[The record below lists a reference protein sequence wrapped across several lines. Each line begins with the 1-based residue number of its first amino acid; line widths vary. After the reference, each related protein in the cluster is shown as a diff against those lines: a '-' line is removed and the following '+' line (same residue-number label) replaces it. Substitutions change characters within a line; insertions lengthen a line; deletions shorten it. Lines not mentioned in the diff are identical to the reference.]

1 MAVVVYKM
9 PPLLDS
15 LVLLQQHYMET
26 QGEIGCH
33 RKVLVV
39 GPVVAAGDVAVEA
52 EAEAEDDVVVVD
64 GDVGRGHWKPMKW
77 ELHPTKLAAVEAE
90 CAQPMPP
97 IRPRREVVVE
107 DLNPL
112 DSQNRNPIELMMVLS
127 PLPFVVMNWSDC
139 PVID

>member
-39 GPVVAAGDVAVEA
+39 GPGDVAVEA
-52 EAEAEDDVVVVD
+52 EDDVVVD
-64 GDVGRGHWKPMKW
+64 GDVGRGHWRPMKW
-77 ELHPTKLAAVEAE
+77 ELHPTEPAAVEAE

-97 IRPRREVVVE
+97 IRPRREVVVVVVE

>member
-39 GPVVAAGDVAVEA
+39 GPGDVAVEA
-52 EAEAEDDVVVVD
+52 EDDVVVD
-64 GDVGRGHWKPMKW
+64 GDVGRGHWRPMKW
-77 ELHPTKLAAVEAE
+77 ELHPTEPAAVEAE

-97 IRPRREVVVE
+97 IRPRREVVVVE
-107 DLNPL
+107 NLNPL

>member
-39 GPVVAAGDVAVEA
+39 GPGVAAGDVAVEA
-52 EAEAEDDVVVVD
+52 EDDVVVD

>member
-1 MAVVVYKM
+1 M
-9 PPLLDS
+9 
-15 LVLLQQHYMET
+15 
-26 QGEIGCH
+26 
-33 RKVLVV
+33 
-39 GPVVAAGDVAVEA
+39 
-52 EAEAEDDVVVVD
+52 
-64 GDVGRGHWKPMKW
+64 W
-77 ELHPTKLAAVEAE
+77 EWHPTEPAVEAE

>member
-1 MAVVVYKM
+1 MAVVEYKM
-9 PPLLDS
+9 PPPDS
-15 LVLLQQHYMET
+15 PLEQQHYKET

-90 CAQPMPP
+90 CAQP
-97 IRPRREVVVE
+97 IRPRREVVVVVE

>member
-39 GPVVAAGDVAVEA
+39 GPGVAAGDVAVEA
-52 EAEAEDDVVVVD
+52 EDDVVVD
-64 GDVGRGHWKPMKW
+64 GDVGRGHWRPMKW
-77 ELHPTKLAAVEAE
+77 ELHPTEPAAVEAE

-97 IRPRREVVVE
+97 IRPRREVVVVVVE

>member
-39 GPVVAAGDVAVEA
+39 GPGVAAGDVA
-52 EAEAEDDVVVVD
+52 AEAEDDVVVD
-64 GDVGRGHWKPMKW
+64 GDVGRGHWRPMKW
-77 ELHPTKLAAVEAE
+77 ELHPTEPAAVEAE

-97 IRPRREVVVE
+97 IRPRREVVVVVE

>member
-52 EAEAEDDVVVVD
+52 EDDVVVD

>member
-39 GPVVAAGDVAVEA
+39 GPGVAAGDVAVEA
-52 EAEAEDDVVVVD
+52 EDDVVVD
-64 GDVGRGHWKPMKW
+64 GDVGRGHWRPMKW
-77 ELHPTKLAAVEAE
+77 ELHPTEPAAVEAE

-97 IRPRREVVVE
+97 IRPRREVVVVVE
-107 DLNPL
+107 NLNPL